1 MISAR
6 LVRREM
12 DATIQPSQPH
22 ADMNITP
29 RLVSRPAI
37 SFFVCFLFLRFP
49 FFSQASSCPIQK
61 ISLNCP
67 RRSRSRRPR
76 ARGPGGLPI
85 PDRSNC
91 IFLRASRNGRYVARA
106 QHRPARPYV
115 RIVGLSGLNYEREK
129 RHDFFRT
136 AAPTSMARGLTHCC
150 AAHPFGGVAVA
161 GCATRLL
168 LTYRRF
174 IISRHTRVVARKVKE
189 QEGYASSLAGI
200 MTTSINACYSRDR
213 ALSVGWHCAH
223 QCHDAHHHGAV
234 HTTYKE
240 Q

>member
-6 LVRREM
+6 LVRPEM
-12 DATIQPSQPH
+12 DATIQPGQPH

-29 RLVSRPAI
+29 RLVWLAAGHLLFCLFSCFFASPSFSR
-37 SFFVCFLFLRFP
+37 
-49 FFSQASSCPIQK
+49 ASCRPIQK

-91 IFLRASRNGRYVARA
+91 IILRASRNGRQWMSCRV
-106 QHRPARPYV
+106 QQRPAKSYV

-136 AAPTSMARGLTHCC
+136 TAPTSMARGLTHCC
-150 AAHPFGGVAVA
+150 IAHPFGGVAVA
-161 GCATRLL
+161 GCST
-168 LTYRRF
+168 
-174 IISRHTRVVARKVKE
+174 
-189 QEGYASSLAGI
+189 
-200 MTTSINACYSRDR
+200 
-213 ALSVGWHCAH
+213 
-223 QCHDAHHHGAV
+223 
-234 HTTYKE
+234 
-240 Q
+240 